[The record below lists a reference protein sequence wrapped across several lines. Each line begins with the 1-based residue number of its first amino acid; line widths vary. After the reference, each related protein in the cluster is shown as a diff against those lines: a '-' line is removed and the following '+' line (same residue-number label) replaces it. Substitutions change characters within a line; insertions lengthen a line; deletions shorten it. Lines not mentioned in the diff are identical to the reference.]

1 MRNKKKNCQNINCFF
16 FSFLIK
22 TFINWLAFP
31 ILKSSSQT
39 TFNKQEHQKHQ
50 NLEMQKH
57 LTPKTPLVSQTQR
70 ARIKP

>member
-1 MRNKKKNCQNINCFF
+1 MSQVH
-16 FSFLIK
+16 S
-22 TFINWLAFP
+22 LAFL

-39 TFNKQEHQKHQ
+39 TFKKQEHQKHQ